1 MTDINE
7 QASYECNCGVA
18 HYRPKELGAPEGWRV
33 VKVMGGQV
41 LLCPDCVRS
50 VDFQQHSVVAPV
62 QKNSPTPIAGGKPD
76 GKTVSLLRS
85 GVYIDLSDPDYSRVH
100 INDIAA
106 GLARECRFAG
116 QMHGYYPVAQH
127 CVIGSMIAP
136 NHFKYAFLMHDAAEA
151 IIKDIPSPLKALLPD
166 YRKIEAMHEKRLFER
181 FQVPMTKAMKEEVKI
196 IDRIML
202 AAENHV
208 IRKIP
213 LCAAI
218 PPGELKNS
226 QWSHAFDTAVQL
238 IDSSRNFGWERP
250 FIERFHELAP
260 PAVLQNE
267 RKAA

>member
-7 QASYECNCGVA
+7 QASYECTCGVA
-18 HYRPKELGAPEGWRV
+18 VHRPKELGVPKGWLVDSMRNSI
-33 VKVMGGQV
+33 
-41 LLCPDCVRS
+41 LCPDCVRS
-50 VDFQQHSVVAPV
+50 FDFQSHSASAPV
-62 QKNSPTPIAGGKPD
+62 QGNAPTPIAGGKPD
-76 GKTVSLLRS
+76 AKTVSLLRS
-85 GVYIDLSDPDYSRVH
+85 GVYLDLSDPDYSRVH

-116 QMHGYYPVAQH
+116 QMTGFYPVAQH
-127 CVIGSMIAP
+127 CVLGSMIAP

-208 IRKIP
+208 IRKMP

-226 QWSHAFDTAVQL
+226 KWTRDFDTAVQL
-238 IDSSRNFGWERP
+238 IDGSTQTGWERP
-250 FIERFHELAP
+250 FIERFFELAP
-260 PAVLQNE
+260 TCVLQNE